1 MLVVIHYPDDA
12 PSSLARILTRSGP
25 LPAHTLGVSDELAEG
40 TIGVGPPG
48 RHVLV
53 LDGHAILETGP
64 RENGQR
70 PSIDVLFRSAA
81 QAYGARAIGIVVSGT
96 LDDGTLGLA
105 EIAACGGRA
114 IVQDPA
120 DADDDS
126 MPLSAIRNV
135 AGVEV
140 ASAEAIGTMLA
151 ALDRP
156 EPARSRRGPPCPP
169 VENEPEQTRLS
180 CPDCGGPLAEIAHEP
195 PAFRCRVGHAYTI
208 GSLSEATERAG
219 EAAVWSA
226 IRNHDERVDLLERLG
241 ARART
246 REDSASAET
255 YLRLAEEARVLSRRL
270 RSMLEREPVR

>member
-12 PSSLARILTRSGP
+12 RSSLARILTRSGP
-25 LPAHTLGVSDELAEG
+25 LPAHTLAGSDELAEG

-48 RHVLV
+48 HHVLL

-64 RENGQR
+64 REN
-70 PSIDVLFRSAA
+70 VSAA
-81 QAYGARAIGIVVSGT
+81 LDRRSLPLGGPRVGARAIGIVVSGT

-120 DADDDS
+120 DADYDS

-156 EPARSRRGPPCPP
+156 EPARSWRGPPCPP

-226 IRNHDERVDLLERLG
+226 IRNHGERVDILERLG
-241 ARART
+241 TRARK
-246 REDSASAET
+246 R
-255 YLRLAEEARVLSRRL
+255 
-270 RSMLEREPVR
+270 